1 MSAIEIRSNI
11 TAILNA
17 TADQEMLDA
26 YYQILLNL
34 LRVQNRTVIAFDV
47 DEKPLTQQ
55 QLRKEVEAASTR
67 VQAGHFIRHAEAV
80 KQSETW

>member
-55 QLRKEVEAASTR
+55 QLRKLA
-67 VQAGHFIRHAEAV
+67 
-80 KQSETW
+80 